1 MNPWTH
7 LNLANDPESFQFAI
21 VTDRTGNHRPGVFP
35 DAVRKLNLLQPEFV
49 MSVGDLIEGYTEDRE
64 VLDGEWEEFVGFVET
79 LEMPFFFLPGNHD
92 ISNQV
97 MADVWQERFGLSYYS
112 FVYRDVL
119 FVCLNTE
126 SPESTRL
133 SEPQLQWLDGVL
145 AAHTDVRWTLVFLHK
160 PLWAYVD
167 SETHELRDTGWA
179 RAEEA
184 LRGRKHT
191 VFAGHWH
198 TYAKYIRNDSR
209 YFILAT
215 TGGGS
220 SLLGPR
226 HGSFDHV
233 VWVTMTDEGPR
244 IANLMLDGIW
254 DEDVLTEDLARMIG
268 PLLSGRAVTVTPI
281 MGDSDQF
288 RRGATEIRVT
298 NDADVPLVVR
308 GRFEERDIL
317 KVSPGSFDVVIP
329 PNSVEQ
335 IPLTVTADERRSVDD
350 LPPMT
355 LQWQAEYRSTEEEV
369 PVIEGNSA
377 LVVSRIFELRRRS
390 KPVVVDGDLS
400 DWDELPFDIQTPSE
414 IDEAADSWT
423 GPEDCS
429 WRFAVEYD
437 DDKLYVA
444 VDVTDERKVYLRSN
458 PWTQDGIEVRVDGRP
473 DPMRSRNRDRGEER
487 VIVGISPDEALEHM
501 LLYEELDS
509 LGVEAIGIPSAKGHV
524 YEMSI
529 PISYVEQ
536 RQGTDWK
543 RVRINIVVD
552 DLDDPTGPM
561 AQLWWQPNWRNPTNL
576 EGSGT
581 FERK

>member
-1 MNPWTH
+1 MSI
-7 LNLANDPESFQFAI
+7 LRLKE
-21 VTDRTGNHRPGVFP
+21 
-35 DAVRKLNLLQPEFV
+35 LQ
-49 MSVGDLIEGYTEDRE
+49 
-64 VLDGEWEEFVGFVET
+64 
-79 LEMPFFFLPGNHD
+79 
-92 ISNQV
+92 
-97 MADVWQERFGLSYYS
+97 
-112 FVYRDVL
+112 
-119 FVCLNTE
+119 
-126 SPESTRL
+126 
-133 SEPQLQWLDGVL
+133 
-145 AAHTDVRWTLVFLHK
+145 
-160 PLWAYVD
+160 
-167 SETHELRDTGWA
+167 DTGWA

-198 TYAKYIRNDSR
+198 TYTKYIRNDSR

-220 SLLGPR
+220 SLRGPR

-254 DEDVLTEDLARMIG
+254 DEDVRTEDLARMID
-268 PLLSGRAVTVTPI
+268 PLISGRAVIVTPI
-281 MGDSDQF
+281 MGVSDQF
-288 RRGATEIRVT
+288 RSGETETRVT
-298 NDADVPLVVR
+298 NDADVPLEFS

-317 KVSPGSFDVVIP
+317 KLSPGFFDVVIP

-335 IPLTVTADERRSVDD
+335 IPLTVTAAQRRRIDD

-369 PVIEGNSA
+369 PVIEGNSPF
-377 LVVSRIFELRRRS
+377 VVSRIFELRRRS

-414 IDEAADSWT
+414 IDQAADSWT

-473 DPMRSRNRDRGEER
+473 DPMRSRNRDWGEER
-487 VIVGISPDEALEHM
+487 VIVGISPDEVLEHM

-552 DLDDPTGPM
+552 NLDDPTGPM
-561 AQLWWQPNWRNPTNL
+561 AQLWWQPNWRNPTNF

>member
-1 MNPWTH
+1 
-7 LNLANDPESFQFAI
+7 
-21 VTDRTGNHRPGVFP
+21 
-35 DAVRKLNLLQPEFV
+35 
-49 MSVGDLIEGYTEDRE
+49 
-64 VLDGEWEEFVGFVET
+64 
-79 LEMPFFFLPGNHD
+79 
-92 ISNQV
+92 
-97 MADVWQERFGLSYYS
+97 
-112 FVYRDVL
+112 
-119 FVCLNTE
+119 
-126 SPESTRL
+126 
-133 SEPQLQWLDGVL
+133 
-145 AAHTDVRWTLVFLHK
+145 
-160 PLWAYVD
+160 
-167 SETHELRDTGWA
+167 
-179 RAEEA
+179 
-184 LRGRKHT
+184 
-191 VFAGHWH
+191 
-198 TYAKYIRNDSR
+198 
-209 YFILAT
+209 
-215 TGGGS
+215 
-220 SLLGPR
+220 
-226 HGSFDHV
+226 
-233 VWVTMTDEGPR
+233 
-244 IANLMLDGIW
+244 
-254 DEDVLTEDLARMIG
+254 
-268 PLLSGRAVTVTPI
+268 
-281 MGDSDQF
+281 
-288 RRGATEIRVT
+288 
-298 NDADVPLVVR
+298 
-308 GRFEERDIL
+308 
-317 KVSPGSFDVVIP
+317 
-329 PNSVEQ
+329 
-335 IPLTVTADERRSVDD
+335 
-350 LPPMT
+350 MT

-369 PVIEGNSA
+369 PVIEGNSPF
-377 LVVSRIFELRRRS
+377 VVSRIFELRRRS

-414 IDEAADSWT
+414 IDQAADSWT

-487 VIVGISPDEALEHM
+487 VIVGISPDEVLEHM

-561 AQLWWQPNWRNPTNL
+561 AQLWWQPNWRNPTNF